1 MKASYFIFGVILFI
15 GFSFENS
22 YGQAEFGFDDKDAFS
37 PHSMRPIRKADVMYN
52 NSVWIRMDLREKQNE
67 PFFATNSEITKIIID
82 AVKAGV
88 LRPYKNDSLVTR
100 MSIQEFNDNIKIP
113 GADEGLADDDLASGF
128 GGDDWGSGG
137 DDWGSGDD
145 WGDEGG
151 TEEDAGP
158 DEFFAKDIYVIEL
171 KEHRLFDRKRSRM
184 YYDIQSIKLII
195 PGELYP
201 TGIDKELATFSYKEL
216 VSNVFLDN
224 PAAVWYNAKNTAE
237 NKNLADAFELRQFT
251 GKIVKYSNPKDNV
264 IDDIYKGNLKLGLAK
279 SQEYEH
285 RLLEYESDLWSN

>member
-1 MKASYFIFGVILFI
+1 MKKPLIFVYFFLLISPVFA
-15 GFSFENS
+15 
-22 YGQAEFGFDDKDAFS
+22 QMEFGFDDKDAFS
-37 PHSMRPIRKADVMYN
+37 PHSIRQVRRADVMYN
-52 NSVWIRMDLREKQNE
+52 NTVWVRMDLREKQNE
-67 PFFATNSEITKIIID
+67 PFFAANSEITKIIID

-88 LRPYKNDSLVTR
+88 LRPYKNDSLITR

-113 GADEGLADDDLASGF
+113 GADEGLTDEDLAMGF
-128 GGDDWGSGG
+128 GDSDFGGGDDWGGG
-137 DDWGSGDD
+137 DWGS
-145 WGDEGG
+145 EGG
-151 TEEDAGP
+151 AEEDAGP
-158 DEFFAKDIYVIEL
+158 DEFFPNNIYILEL
-171 KEHRLFDRKRSRM
+171 KEHRMFDRKRSRM

-201 TGIDKELATFSYKEL
+201 TGINKELATFSYKEL
-216 VSNVFLDN
+216 VSNVFVDN